1 MNIFAIEQTPSGDI
15 DWVKSAQAQDNY
27 RVVKMILESCQMLC
41 TVINVQH
48 DEQVTPYRT
57 THAKHPSTL
66 WVAKSSANF
75 QRLVEHTLAMLEEYT
90 ERFNKIHKCAGVLEK
105 IIDIY
110 DPTRFACHD
119 DTPLPLC
126 MPDEFKTGSIVESY
140 RKFYASKPR
149 MRYPT
154 EKIPVWWSQYR
165 ELPFQ
170 EI

>member
-15 DWVKSAQAQDNY
+15 DWVKSAQSQDNY
-27 RVVKMILESCQMLC
+27 RVVKMILESVQMLC
-41 TVINVQH
+41 TAINDQH
-48 DEQVTPYRT
+48 GEQVTPYRNA
-57 THAKHPSTL
+57 HLNHPSTK
-66 WVAKSSANF
+66 WVRESSANF
-75 QRLVEHTLAMLEEYT
+75 ERLVEHTLAMLDEYT
-90 ERFNKIHKCAGVLEK
+90 ERFGKIHKCAGVLEK
-105 IIDIY
+105 VLDLY
-110 DPTRFACHD
+110 DPNRFNCHI

-126 MPDEFKTGSIVESY
+126 MPDEFKGDSIVESY

-154 EKIPVWWSQYR
+154 EKIPVWFHQYR

>member
-1 MNIFAIEQTPSGDI
+1 MNIFAIEQTPTGEI
-15 DWVKSAQAQDNY
+15 DWVRSAQAQDNY

-48 DEQVTPYRT
+48 GEQVTPYRT
-57 THAKHPSTL
+57 THVKHPSTL

-105 IIDIY
+105 IIDLY
-110 DPTRFACHD
+110 DPGRFARHD

-126 MPDEFKTGSIVESY
+126 MPDKFKTDSIVESY